1 MYYFHSQGVNSIS
14 LKKYVKTI
22 IMGVLLIFLCGG
34 GGVFARLFVLFSSFW
49 VQLLITEVTKFGR
62 SFLSV
67 DIQRDIK
74 LLKYREYD
82 RIKCSVMLPF
92 KISRNKRNGSIAFF
106 EMTRKC
112 YFLLT
117 LSKKP
122 IYLMILKETRQ
133 LVYLATSLNSNST
146 LLEGSSLIRS
156 TVVKRWVLR
165 PCNVVPPAFH
175 RG

>member
-1 MYYFHSQGVNSIS
+1 MD
-14 LKKYVKTI
+14 
-22 IMGVLLIFLCGG
+22 
-34 GGVFARLFVLFSSFW
+34 
-49 VQLLITEVTKFGR
+49 R

-67 DIQRDIK
+67 NIQRDIK
-74 LLKYREYD
+74 LLKYRDYD

-122 IYLMILKETRQ
+122 IYLVILKETRQ
-133 LVYLATSLNSNST
+133 LVL
-146 LLEGSSLIRS
+146 
-156 TVVKRWVLR
+156 
-165 PCNVVPPAFH
+165 PCNKPQQQFNPLRRIILDSVNNGEALGAVSL
-175 RG
+175 